1 MLVLTYAFYFD
12 VALGDCR
19 LLGGFRH
26 LLFNDRWDGC
36 CRWCKCEKETVDH
49 IFNRCL
55 TLTSL
60 RKEEGIADSEA
71 LFSKPKESVLFVH
84 KALALLMNVS

>member
-1 MLVLTYAFYFD
+1 M
-12 VALGDCR
+12 
-19 LLGGFRH
+19 
-26 LLFNDRWDGC
+26 
-36 CRWCKCEKETVDH
+36 DH

-71 LFSKPKESVLFVH
+71 LFSKPKESEMFVH
-84 KALALLMNVS
+84 KALALLVNVS

>member
-1 MLVLTYAFYFD
+1 M
-12 VALGDCR
+12 VAA
-19 LLGGFRH
+19 
-26 LLFNDRWDGC
+26 DGVSV
-36 CRWCKCEKETVDH
+36 RRKQWTMH

-71 LFSKPKESVLFVH
+71 LFSNPKENVMFVH
-84 KALALLMNVS
+84 KALALLVILFSDNRLIVFVLISCLHK